1 MLAWN
6 EELSI
11 KNKQIDEQLR
21 RILLFLAQSED
32 ITRMPNNEEKM
43 QALRGLLVD
52 MVRYVRMHFKDEE
65 RLMEVMKFPH
75 AAKHAA
81 SHKQILNTLVK
92 SIANQSGDV
101 GDFALGIYKTLKTS
115 FITHICLED
124 KLLST
129 YNKVVF
135 ELGEITYSLEFC
147 NEIFAQF
154 VDITKQEQHKYIC
167 NCYGVSHMICD
178 SMHKML
184 VSDGL
189 FLRCKQCKKPLIP
202 RDKQLDD
209 DKLFKQVSEEYS
221 KLAASVGVDLAALS
235 QSKVEQ
241 VDVKFDLS
249 GDFCEISDRPKD
261 QRIAKSSPNRL
272 KEQ

>member
-32 ITRMPNNEEKM
+32 ITRMPNNDEKM

-65 RLMEVMKFPH
+65 RLMDVMKFPH
-75 AAKHAA
+75 AAKHTA

-92 SIANQSGDV
+92 SIATQSGDV
-101 GDFALGIYKTLKTS
+101 GDFALGIYKTLKNS

-124 KLLST
+124 KLLAT

-154 VDITKQEQHKYIC
+154 VDIDKQEQHKYIC
-167 NCYGVSHMICD
+167 NCYGVSHTICD

-209 DKLFKQVSEEYS
+209 DKLFRQVSEEYS
-221 KLAASVGVDLAALS
+221 KLAASVGVDLRALS

-241 VDVKFDLS
+241 VEVKFDFSENIDLATQKN
-249 GDFCEISDRPKD
+249 E
-261 QRIAKSSPNRL
+261 RIAKNSPNRL